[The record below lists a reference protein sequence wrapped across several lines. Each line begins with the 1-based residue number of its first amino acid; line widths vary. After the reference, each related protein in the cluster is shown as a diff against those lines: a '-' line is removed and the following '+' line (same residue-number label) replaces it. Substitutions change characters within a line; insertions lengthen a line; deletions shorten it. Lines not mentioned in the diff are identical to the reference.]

1 LIICEIKINLLAKY
15 LSNLFSK
22 SAAIISKV
30 YAIGSAK
37 TVNTVSDLTAAI
49 GSKYLLL
56 IAERIPLVQRK
67 HKIEI

>member
-37 TVNTVSDLTAAI
+37 TVNTVSDLTAEI

-56 IAERIPLVQRK
+56 IGERIPLVQRK
-67 HKIEI
+67 HEIEI